1 MLRLLQL
8 FQYGR
13 EGLGKSSEVGAS
25 GPGPQEPEI
34 LEKSLSFET
43 LFSHLGEKEIIPL
56 IHGVVVKTSITC
68 DISKLSSG
76 SILYTV
82 CL

>member
-1 MLRLLQL
+1 MAFSSLPPDSDTVTLLLRLLQL

-34 LEKSLSFET
+34 LEKSFSFET
-43 LFSHLGEKEIIPL
+43 LFSHLGEKRDN
-56 IHGVVVKTSITC
+56 TSYSWSC
-68 DISKLSSG
+68 CENQKHYL
-76 SILYTV
+76 
-82 CL
+82 